1 MNNFPQI
8 QIVNQPMVFLV
19 DSPSNV
25 DLYDGYS
32 IGMALRDALR
42 AIRIPCFYTL
52 ATNAETFANTFS
64 QRLPLAI
71 AEVQKTPNVN
81 AVPFVHLCMHGKS
94 DGIGLT
100 DGSFIDWLSL
110 RRILLSHN
118 YVKGFDPF
126 VCMASCDGINAT
138 NMNNAFD
145 NAFHFLIGN
154 SGKVLQ
160 SDVTVAYASFYNNVI
175 YKNYTVE
182 QAVQAMR
189 TACGDNNFFFAHG
202 ETLKNQKFQQ
212 LQASMAQTNV
222 NVPNFQPLY
231 K

>member
-1 MNNFPQI
+1 MNNIPQI
-8 QIVNQPMVFLV
+8 QVVNQPMVFLV
-19 DSPSNV
+19 DSPSSV
-25 DLYDGYS
+25 DLYEGYS

-52 ATNAETFANTFS
+52 ATSTETFTNTFS
-64 QRLPLAI
+64 QRLPTAI
-71 AEVQKTPNVN
+71 AEVQKTPNIN
-81 AVPFVHLCMHGKS
+81 AIPFVHLCMHGRPE
-94 DGIGLT
+94 GIALT
-100 DGSFIDWLSL
+100 DNSFIEWFSL
-110 RRILLSHN
+110 RQMLLSHN
-118 YVKGFDPF
+118 NVKGFDPF
-126 VCMASCDGINAT
+126 VCMASCDGINAM

-189 TACGDNNFFFAHG
+189 VACGDNNFFYAHG

-212 LQASMAQTNV
+212 LQLSMAQTKV
-222 NVPNFQPLY
+222 NSPIF
-231 K
+231 

>member
-1 MNNFPQI
+1 MNNIPQV
-8 QIVNQPMVFLV
+8 QVVNQPMVFLV
-19 DSPSNV
+19 DSPSSV
-25 DLYDGYS
+25 DLYEGYS

-52 ATNAETFANTFS
+52 ATSTETFTNTFS
-64 QRLPLAI
+64 QRLPAAI
-71 AEVQKTPNVN
+71 AEVQKTPNIN
-81 AVPFVHLCMHGKS
+81 AIPFVHLCMHGRPE
-94 DGIGLT
+94 GIALT
-100 DGSFIDWLSL
+100 DNSFIDWLSL
-110 RRILLSHN
+110 RQMLLSHN
-118 YVKGFDPF
+118 NVKGFDPF
-126 VCMASCDGINAT
+126 VCMASCDGINAM

-189 TACGDNNFFFAHG
+189 VACGDNNFFYAHG
-202 ETLKNQKFQQ
+202 ETLKNQRFQQ
-212 LQASMAQTNV
+212 LQLSMAQTKANG
-222 NVPNFQPLY
+222 PIF
-231 K
+231 

>member
-1 MNNFPQI
+1 
-8 QIVNQPMVFLV
+8 MVFLV
-19 DSPSNV
+19 DSPSSV
-25 DLYDGYS
+25 DLYEGYS

-52 ATNAETFANTFS
+52 ATSTETFTNTFS
-64 QRLPLAI
+64 QRLPTAI
-71 AEVQKTPNVN
+71 AEVQKTPNIN
-81 AVPFVHLCMHGKS
+81 AIPFVHLCMHGRPE
-94 DGIGLT
+94 GIALT
-100 DGSFIDWLSL
+100 DNSFIEWFSL
-110 RRILLSHN
+110 RQMLLSHN
-118 YVKGFDPF
+118 NVKGFDPF
-126 VCMASCDGINAT
+126 VCMASCDGINAM

-189 TACGDNNFFFAHG
+189 VACGDNNFFYAHG

-212 LQASMAQTNV
+212 LQLSMAQTKV
-222 NVPNFQPLY
+222 NSPIF
-231 K
+231 